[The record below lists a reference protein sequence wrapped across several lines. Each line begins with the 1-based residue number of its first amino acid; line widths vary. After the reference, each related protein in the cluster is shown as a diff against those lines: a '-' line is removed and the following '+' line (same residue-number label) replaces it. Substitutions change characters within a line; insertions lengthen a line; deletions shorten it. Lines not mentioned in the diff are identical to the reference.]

1 MILIDLNQVLLSGL
15 MAQIAGQ
22 KNIKL
27 EESLIRHMVLNIL
40 RSHVKQFR
48 SEYGEVVLCCDNK
61 KYWRKEFFPFYKA
74 GRKKTREKSN
84 LDWHLIFD
92 ILGNLKKELKE
103 NFPYKVIDVE
113 GAEADDIIGTL
124 TPLYSS
130 NEKVLILSS
139 DGDFL
144 QLQQYK
150 NVKQYNPTQKKFVK
164 SENPL
169 LELKEKII
177 SGDKGDGIPN
187 VLSPADCF
195 VRDLRQKPITK
206 NKMQQMLNEAYVNDV
221 LDSACEGLTAT
232 QAEKLKSLA
241 EGIEY
246 ADANEYAQK
255 VQTLRESYFTN
266 SVRTENVLDTV
277 EVSDG
282 KSMISEDLSG
292 PMANY
297 VKALGR
303 TLSK

>member
-74 GRKKTREKSN
+74 GRKKTREKSD

-92 ILGNLKKELKE
+92 ILGNLKRELKE
-103 NFPYKVIDVE
+103 NFPYKVVDVE

-187 VLSPADCF
+187 VLSSADCF

-206 NKMQQMLNEAYVNDV
+206 NKMQQMLNEAYGDWEDENARIGFSRNQTLID
-221 LDSACEGLTAT
+221 LRQIPDDIKNLIIDTYNNTKPSPRSKLINYFMEK
-232 QAEKLKSLA
+232 KLKNLMDV
-241 EGIEY
+241 IE
-246 ADANEYAQK
+246 E
-255 VQTLRESYFTN
+255 F
-266 SVRTENVLDTV
+266 
-277 EVSDG
+277 
-282 KSMISEDLSG
+282 
-292 PMANY
+292 
-297 VKALGR
+297 
-303 TLSK
+303 